1 MIAKYQR
8 IALSVRSITAIFWLG
23 FFMAISFMEA
33 PLKFTAPG
41 LSMVEGLQIG
51 KIIFKSLNT
60 CEWVFLLILFITCIV
75 KKTTRKG
82 FYLITAVSV
91 ILAVETGWLLPILD
105 NHANEII
112 KGGIVIDHN
121 AHWFYIILEVIKAP
135 LLLLIGIES
144 GKMPWKENA
153 QIKFGNYAGS

>member
-1 MIAKYQR
+1 MYHR
-8 IALSVRSITAIFWLG
+8 LALSIRSITAIFWLG

-41 LSMVEGLQIG
+41 LSMAEGLQIG
-51 KIIFKSLNT
+51 KIIFNSLNK
-60 CEWVFLLILFITCIV
+60 CEWAFLLILFIACIV

-91 ILAVETGWLLPILD
+91 LLALETKWLLPILD
-105 NHANEII
+105 QHANEII
-112 KGGIVIDHN
+112 RGGMVADHN
-121 AHWFYIILEVIKAP
+121 MHWFYIILEVIKVP

-144 GKMPWKENA
+144 GQMLCKHNKR
-153 QIKFGNYAGS
+153 

>member
-1 MIAKYQR
+1 MKKE
-8 IALSVRSITAIFWLG
+8 SVLAIRSVTAIFWLG

-41 LSMVEGLQIG
+41 LSMAEGLQIG

-60 CEWVFLLILFITCIV
+60 CEWAFLLILIITCIV

-91 ILAVETGWLLPILD
+91 LLAVETGWLLPILD
-105 NHANEII
+105 NQANAII
-112 KGGIVIDHN
+112 KDGIVVDHN
-121 AHWFYIILEVIKAP
+121 AHWLYVALEIIKVP

-144 GKMPWKENA
+144 GKMLWQEKTH
-153 QIKFGNYAGS
+153 F